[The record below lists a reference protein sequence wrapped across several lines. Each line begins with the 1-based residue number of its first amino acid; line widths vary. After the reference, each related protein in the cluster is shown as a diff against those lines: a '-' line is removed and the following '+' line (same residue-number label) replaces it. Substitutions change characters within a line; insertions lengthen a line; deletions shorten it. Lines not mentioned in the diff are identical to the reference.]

1 VDREPIRLQEVNMP
15 IEPVASG
22 RGALVVDQTRARQ
35 TERPATPFRQ
45 ALANGVNVLMSGA
58 EVATSVVA
66 GPVLAAAV
74 HGTRTDVVTS
84 VSGAPTEGAS
94 AALPADAAAAAGGV
108 GSDLASVQAMQRES
122 QTFNLQLLALQEEVQ
137 QENRRFSTVSNVLRA
152 RHDTAKA
159 AISNVRS

>member
-1 VDREPIRLQEVNMP
+1 MP
-15 IEPVASG
+15 IEPVASS
-22 RGALVVDQTRARQ
+22 RGTLVVDQTRTRQ
-35 TERPATPFRQ
+35 TERPETPFRQ

-74 HGTRTDVVTS
+74 HGTRADVVS
-84 VSGAPTEGAS
+84 SMSGAPAEGAS
-94 AALPADAAAAAGGV
+94 AALPADAVTAAGG
-108 GSDLASVQAMQRES
+108 GGPDLASVQAMQRES
-122 QTFNLQLLALQEEVQ
+122 QTFNLQLLALQEDVQ
-137 QENRRFSTVSNVLRA
+137 QENRRFSTISNVLRA

>member
-1 VDREPIRLQEVNMP
+1 MP
-15 IEPVASG
+15 IEPVASE
-22 RGALVVDQTRARQ
+22 RGTLVVDQTRARQ
-35 TERPATPFRQ
+35 TERPGTPFRQ

-74 HGTRTDVVTS
+74 HGTRSDMVTS
-84 VSGAPTEGAS
+84 VSGAPAEGAS
-94 AALPADAAAAAGGV
+94 AALPADAAAAAV
-108 GSDLASVQAMQRES
+108 GAGTDLASVQAMQRES
-122 QTFNLQLLALQEEVQ
+122 QTFNLQLLALQEDVQ

>member
-1 VDREPIRLQEVNMP
+1 MP
-15 IEPVASG
+15 IDSIDSS

-45 ALANGVNVLMSGA
+45 ALASGVNVLMSGA

-74 HGTRTDVVTS
+74 N
-84 VSGAPTEGAS
+84 GARHDAVAAVGPGPDPAS
-94 AALPADAAAAAGGV
+94 AGLPPGGGGLPPDAALAATT
-108 GSDLASVQAMQRES
+108 GSPDVASIQAMQRES
-122 QTFNLQLLALQEEVQ
+122 QAFNLQLLTLQEDVQ

-159 AISNVRS
+159 AIANVRS

>member
-1 VDREPIRLQEVNMP
+1 MP
-15 IEPVASG
+15 IEPVDSE
-22 RGALVVDQTRARQ
+22 RGALVVDQTRVRQ
-35 TERPATPFRQ
+35 TERPGTPFRQ

-74 HGTRTDVVTS
+74 HGARADVVTT
-84 VSGAPTEGAS
+84 VAGVPTEGAS
-94 AALPADAAAAAGGV
+94 AALPADAATAAAGG
-108 GSDLASVQAMQRES
+108 GPDLASVQAMQRES
-122 QTFNLQLLALQEEVQ
+122 QAFNLQLLALQEEVQ

>member
-1 VDREPIRLQEVNMP
+1 MP
-15 IEPVASG
+15 IEPVESG
-22 RGALVVDQTRARQ
+22 RGTLVVDQTRARQ
-35 TERPATPFRQ
+35 TERPGTPFRQ

-74 HGTRTDVVTS
+74 QGARADVVTG
-84 VSGAPTEGAS
+84 VAGAPAEGAS
-94 AALPADAAAAAGGV
+94 AALPADAALAAAGG
-108 GSDLASVQAMQRES
+108 GPDLATVQAMQRES
-122 QTFNLQLLALQEEVQ
+122 QTFNLQLLALQEDVQ